1 MWIII
6 SVYGKSLLSIFSG
19 VPQHQVLVL
28 SNYADDTN
36 LYTIGEN
43 HNTNRNILNKYFL
56 SLQAWFYN
64 NYMVL
69 NPGKCCYLSFG
80 SNPAKV
86 IWFSKVAPKSFQQK
100 NMLSGELR

>member
-1 MWIII
+1 MEK
-6 SVYGKSLLSIFSG
+6 VYSAFFSG

-56 SLQAWFYN
+56 SLQA
-64 NYMVL
+64 
-69 NPGKCCYLSFG
+69 
-80 SNPAKV
+80 
-86 IWFSKVAPKSFQQK
+86 
-100 NMLSGELR
+100 